1 MLKSLTIKHYA
12 LIDELSVE
20 FDQGFNIITG
30 ETGSGKS
37 IMLDALGLIIG
48 DRADTSIVRTGAKKC
63 IVEGCFVLNH
73 AGVKKR
79 FEALDLDFEEETIV
93 RREVSS
99 NGKSR
104 AFVNDTPVTL
114 AALKTL
120 AGEWVDIHS
129 QHQTLEVQKS
139 KFQMGALDRF
149 GGHEKLIGSYR
160 EVFNQF
166 KKHETDLEELRSEL
180 SKGLKQQDYFQFQW
194 EELEKANLEKWAEQ
208 DVDQEY
214 IELENAGEIKSK
226 LAQALN
232 AIKEDDQSSL
242 DQIKNVARIVES
254 LSEFGDAYS
263 EMANRLN
270 SIAIELDDLGSEFY
284 NRMDGIEE
292 NPERMAELD
301 AVRSSIF
308 NLERK
313 HQVEGI
319 SELIRVKEELNS
331 NLQSLDH
338 LETAIE
344 EKASIL
350 DSTRKELLSVGK
362 KLSEARK
369 KSSVTFSK
377 KLIQLV
383 ETLNMN
389 HVQFVFEFRPSEVPT
404 RDGLESVQV
413 LFSAN
418 KGQKPAPIH
427 EVASGGEL
435 SRIMLAIKALS
446 SHGDDRTTM
455 IFDEIDT
462 GVSGEVANAMGRLML
477 DLSASQQLISITHLP
492 QIASKGR
499 RHFRVLKEVSDETRT
514 NMLKLSDDE
523 RIVEIAQMLSGAK
536 TTQASLDNARE
547 LLAQ

>member
-20 FDQGFNIITG
+20 FDRGFNIITG

-48 DRADTSIVRTGAKKC
+48 DRADTSIVRAGAKKC

-93 RREVSS
+93 RREVSA

-114 AALKTL
+114 SALKTL

-139 KFQMGALDRF
+139 KFQLGALDRF
-149 GGHEKLIGSYR
+149 GAHEELIGSYR
-160 EVFNQF
+160 EVFTQF
-166 KKHETDLEELRSEL
+166 KKHETDLEALRIEL
-180 SKGLKQQDYFQFQW
+180 SEGLKQQDYFHFQW
-194 EELEKANLEKWAEQ
+194 EELEKANLDKWVDQ
-208 DVDQEY
+208 DIDQEY
-214 IELENAGEIKSK
+214 KELENAGEIKAN

-232 AIKEDDQSSL
+232 AIKEGDQSSV
-242 DQIKNVARIVES
+242 DQIKTVSRLIES
-254 LSEFGDAYS
+254 LSEYGDVYT

-284 NRMDGIEE
+284 SRMDGIEE
-292 NPERMAELD
+292 NPQRMAELD
-301 AVRSSIF
+301 AVRSTIF

-338 LETAIE
+338 LEKAIE
-344 EKASIL
+344 DKA
-350 DSTRKELLSVGK
+350 KELQSTKKELFTIGK
-362 KLSEARK
+362 KLSDARK
-369 KSSVTFSK
+369 KSSEKFSK
-377 KLIQLV
+377 KLIELV

-389 HVQFVFEFRPSEVPT
+389 HVQFMFTFTPSSSPT

-446 SHGDDRTTM
+446 SQLDNRTTM

-477 DLSASQQLISITHLP
+477 DLSNSQQLISITHLP
-492 QIASKGR
+492 QIASKGK
-499 RHFRVLKEVSDETRT
+499 RHFKVVKEVSDETRT
-514 NMLKLSDDE
+514 NMLNLSEDE